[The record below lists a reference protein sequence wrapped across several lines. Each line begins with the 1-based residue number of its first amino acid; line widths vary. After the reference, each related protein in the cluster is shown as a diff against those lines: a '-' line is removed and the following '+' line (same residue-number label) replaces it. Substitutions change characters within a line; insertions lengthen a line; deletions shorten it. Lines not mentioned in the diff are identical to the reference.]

1 MTYKNTRRQKEN
13 NGKKKISE
21 KNKKG
26 LKERKMRRKEVD
38 KQERK

>member
-13 NGKKKISE
+13 NGMKISE

-26 LKERKMRRKEVD
+26 LKEGKMRRKEVD

>member
-13 NGKKKISE
+13 NGMKISE
-21 KNKKG
+21 KNKNG
-26 LKERKMRRKEVD
+26 LKEGKMRRKEVD